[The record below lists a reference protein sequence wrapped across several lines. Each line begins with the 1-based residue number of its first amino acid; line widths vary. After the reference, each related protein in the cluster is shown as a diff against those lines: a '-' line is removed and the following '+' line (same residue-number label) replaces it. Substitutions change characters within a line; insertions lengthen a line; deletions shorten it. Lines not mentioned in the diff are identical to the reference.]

1 MEDKNKESSKHNL
14 DDNENDNKNDFQ
26 EKVSPESLDKEDA
39 IENMNEIETM
49 ASSEINDKVDD
60 TTVKIEFKKPTI
72 MIGPKRGKRKI
83 VPIPS
88 STTSTISTISTISTT
103 STTSTTSTAVAPL
116 DKANTDQIKSLNENK
131 KVKHS
136 KTHKTSTLKYDE
148 PSWSGK
154 PKDEY
159 KLEVLKSGVI
169 IETIDLTKKS
179 YYVVGRLPK
188 CDISLAHPTISRF
201 HAIFQY
207 REIEDENNSKG
218 LYIYDLEST
227 HGTYWNGNR
236 IPPNA
241 YVRLLDSHI
250 IKFGFSLRKF
260 IVQALHES
268 KEEESELSYTEL
280 REKRMID
287 LQEREKMKA
296 AQESE
301 MMEEEQLK
309 KEEEE
314 NEGIDWGM
322 GEDADEETDLTENPY
337 AATNNEEL
345 YLNDPKKSLRG
356 WFEREGYELQYHT
369 EEKGFA
375 QFLCWVDLP
384 IENITGHAVQAKA
397 LVKGKKKECV
407 IQCALEACKI
417 LDRYGLLRQATHESK
432 RRKIRNWEDDDYYSS
447 DEDNFLDRT
456 GSIEKK
462 RQKRMILAGKL
473 ETEKNTY
480 DSLMEEHSAVVKKIT
495 DLVECMRKSQKFE
508 SESSKNEEDAEEDAL
523 DAFMSSLNATIL
535 TKADKRKMKVKLEGL
550 RQEEAKLIKL
560 LNPLRPTNL
569 PPLSIHIVPL
579 NESQK
584 PNEMFDN
591 DVKMNERKNAQTSND
606 ETTVA
611 DPTNIPESKENNVNI
626 VEEELKEN
634 SKEDSS
640 ETSDKKNSNNLESL
654 DDTSQTPIS
663 TTETEND
670 NLPKVKNVTV
680 ETKTLPKIVTSIS
693 PSCQSS
699 TKTSKV
705 TKIVKENYD
714 KDVYNENYSTW
725 VPPQNQ
731 SGDGKT
737 SLNDKYGY

>member
-1 MEDKNKESSKHNL
+1 MEDTDKESSKNNL
-14 DDNENDNKNDFQ
+14 DDNENDNKNDLQ
-26 EKVSPESLDKEDA
+26 EKVSPELLDKEDA
-39 IENMNEIETM
+39 IENMDEKETM
-49 ASSEINDKVDD
+49 ASSEINEKVNDRPI
-60 TTVKIEFKKPTI
+60 KIEFKKPTI

-83 VPIPS
+83 LSFPS
-88 STTSTISTISTISTT
+88 SATSTKVQQEIESNNEESD
-103 STTSTTSTAVAPL
+103 APL
-116 DKANTDQIKSLNENK
+116 DTVTSNTNQIKSSLDDK
-131 KVKHS
+131 QTICS
-136 KTHKTSTLKYDE
+136 KAHKSLTLKYDE
-148 PSWSGK
+148 PSWGGI
-154 PKDEY
+154 PEDEY

-169 IETIDLTKKS
+169 VQTIDLTSKS
-179 YYVVGRLPK
+179 YHVVGRLPN

-201 HAIFQY
+201 HAIIQY
-207 REIEDENNSKG
+207 RGIEDENNSKG
-218 LYIYDLEST
+218 LYVYDLGST
-227 HGTYWNGNR
+227 HGTFWNGNR
-236 IPPNA
+236 VPPNA
-241 YVRLLDSHI
+241 YVRLHDSHI
-250 IKFGFSLRKF
+250 IKFGCSARKY

-280 REKRMID
+280 REKRMLD

-296 AQESE
+296 AQRSQ
-301 MMEEEQLK
+301 MIEEERLK

-356 WFEREGYELQYHT
+356 WFEREGYDLQYHT
-369 EEKGFA
+369 EERGFA

-384 IENITGHAVQAKA
+384 IESIAGHTVRAEA

-432 RRKIRNWEDDDYYSS
+432 KRKVRNWEEDDYYSS

-462 RQKRMILAGKL
+462 RQQRMRLAGKL
-473 ETEKNTY
+473 EPQKDTY
-480 DSLMEEHSAVVKKIT
+480 DSLVEKHDIVVKQIT

-508 SESSKNEEDAEEDAL
+508 SESSKNEKDTEEDAL
-523 DAFMSSLNATIL
+523 DAFMSSLNVTIL
-535 TKADKRKMKVKLEGL
+535 TKADKRKMKVKLQDL

-579 NESQK
+579 NEAQK
-584 PNEMFDN
+584 SSEMFDN
-591 DVKMNERKNAQTSND
+591 DVKMNQKTNYQTSKD
-606 ETTVA
+606 ETTVV
-611 DPTNIPESKENNVNI
+611 DPTNILQSKQNNINI
-626 VEEELKEN
+626 VEEEEELRKN
-634 SKEDSS
+634 SKEEDSS
-640 ETSDKKNSNNLESL
+640 EICDDKSSNNIESL
-654 DDTSQTPIS
+654 EDTSQTQIS
-663 TTETEND
+663 TTETED
-670 NLPKVKNVTV
+670 NLPKVENVSV
-680 ETKTLPKIVTSIS
+680 ETKILPKIVTSIP
-693 PSCQSS
+693 PSDQSS

-705 TKIVKENYD
+705 TKTVKETYD

>member
-1 MEDKNKESSKHNL
+1 MEDKDKESSKNL
-14 DDNENDNKNDFQ
+14 DDNENDNKNDLQ
-26 EKVSPESLDKEDA
+26 EKVSSELLNKED
-39 IENMNEIETM
+39 ENMDEKETI
-49 ASSEINDKVDD
+49 ASSEINEKVNDRPI
-60 TTVKIEFKKPTI
+60 KIEFKKPTI

-83 VPIPS
+83 SSLPS
-88 STTSTISTISTISTT
+88 STTSIKVQQEIESNNEETDT
-103 STTSTTSTAVAPL
+103 PL
-116 DKANTDQIKSLNENK
+116 DKVTPNTNQIKSSLNDK
-131 KVKHS
+131 KTTCS
-136 KTHKTSTLKYDE
+136 KAQKTSLTLKYDE
-148 PSWSGK
+148 PNWSGI
-154 PKDEY
+154 PEDEY

-169 IETIDLTKKS
+169 VQTINLTGKS
-179 YYVVGRLPK
+179 YHVVGRLPH

-201 HAIFQY
+201 HAIIQY
-207 REIEDENNSKG
+207 RGIEDENNSKG
-218 LYIYDLEST
+218 LYVYDLGST

-236 IPPNA
+236 VPPNA
-241 YVRLLDSHI
+241 YVRLHDSHI
-250 IKFGFSLRKF
+250 IKFGCSARKY

-280 REKRMID
+280 REKRMLD

-296 AQESE
+296 AQRSQ
-301 MMEEEQLK
+301 MNEEERLRQE
-309 KEEEE
+309 EEEE

-356 WFEREGYELQYHT
+356 WFEREGYDLQYHT
-369 EEKGFA
+369 EERGFA

-384 IENITGHAVQAKA
+384 IENIAGHTVRAEA

-432 RRKIRNWEDDDYYSS
+432 RRKVRNWEEDDYYSS

-462 RQKRMILAGKL
+462 RQKRMKLAGKL
-473 ETEKNTY
+473 EPQKDTY
-480 DSLMEEHSAVVKKIT
+480 DALMEKYDTVVKQIT

-508 SESSKNEEDAEEDAL
+508 SESSKNEEEEEDAL
-523 DAFMSSLNATIL
+523 DAFMSSLNVTIL
-535 TKADKRKMKVKLEGL
+535 TKADKRKMKVKLQDL

-560 LNPLRPTNL
+560 LNPLRPSNL

-579 NESQK
+579 NEGQK
-584 PNEMFDN
+584 PSEMFDR
-591 DVKMNERKNAQTSND
+591 DVKMNQKTNYQTSQD
-606 ETTVA
+606 ETTVV
-611 DPTNIPESKENNVNI
+611 DSKNTLQSKQNNINI
-626 VEEELKEN
+626 VEKEE
-634 SKEDSS
+634 SKKSSNEDSS
-640 ETSDKKNSNNLESL
+640 ETSDDKSSNTKESL
-654 DDTSQTPIS
+654 EDTSQTSIN
-663 TTETEND
+663 TTETED
-670 NLPKVKNVTV
+670 NLSKVKDVSV
-680 ETKTLPKIVTSIS
+680 ETKNLPKIVPSIP
-693 PSCQSS
+693 PSDQSS
-699 TKTSKV
+699 TKTSKI
-705 TKIVKENYD
+705 TKTVKETYD